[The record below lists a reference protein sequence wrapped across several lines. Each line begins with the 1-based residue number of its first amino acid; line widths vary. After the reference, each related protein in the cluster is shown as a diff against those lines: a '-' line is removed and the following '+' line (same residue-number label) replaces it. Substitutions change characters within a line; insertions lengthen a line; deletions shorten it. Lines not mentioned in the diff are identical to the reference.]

1 MNNDKRT
8 TRELAIEFWSN
19 LHYEEAQQLRTQ
31 YFPGAMLISHADIE
45 HIYLS
50 EHPEQPIKEDEELR
64 MAYQAADMADWENKT
79 GQYSEQSSN
88 RGEGDILEGITGI
101 KWHIDGLTVRD
112 DRNEFVAECMSKNGN
127 IKEDYANAR
136 LISKAPELAKEN
148 TSLKARIDALL
159 EMEKSDAKF
168 LDLCIKLKA
177 RIVLLEDALKL
188 IATTGQPDKDGYI
201 SINKATFNLAK
212 EALNQ
217 K

>member
-8 TRELAIEFWSN
+8 TRELAIDFIPNNNRPDNFKVTSINKGEYLGDTYSWSSN
-19 LHYEEAQQLRTQ
+19 AKGW
-31 YFPGAMLISHADIE
+31 FKV
-45 HIYLS
+45 S
-50 EHPEQPIKEDEELR
+50 EQTIKEEP
-64 MAYQAADMADWENKT
+64 K
-79 GQYSEQSSN
+79 
-88 RGEGDILEGITGI
+88 EGDILEGITGI